1 MFDSL
6 IRIETGPDGS
16 NQLNVYTDSLPVA
29 IVLVVVLLVVIVLAS
44 VICYY
49 LTRTLMLW
57 AVGRLARGEHRK
69 WLRAAE
75 RRRVFHRLAPI
86 VPALIVY
93 LAAPLLS
100 SLTFP
105 VIAALGAPLG
115 VAAACFMVY
124 TGLRAGFAFLA
135 SIEDRYNHLPHA
147 GERPIKS
154 FLQVATIMLY
164 LMAFIAIVSLLL
176 GRPPTY
182 FLTGVSAMTALLII
196 VFRDSLLG
204 FVASIQLAAYDML
217 RIGDWIEVPGFVA
230 DGVVTD
236 IALNTIKV
244 RNFDNTIVT
253 LPSYVLLTNGVRNW
267 RGMVESGGRRVR
279 HSIPVDADTVRFCD
293 DALLGGLTA
302 CRELK
307 LPVQPHAD
315 GQPLTNLGML
325 RRYMLDYFR
334 QHPAVRQD
342 LPLVVRHVQSTSQGL
357 PLEVFLYLND
367 TRWEAY
373 EQIQS
378 DLFDHVYGVLPV
390 FGLRVWQKR

>member
-1 MFDSL
+1 MFGNL
-6 IRIETGPDGS
+6 IRIETGPDG
-16 NQLNVYTDSLPVA
+16 QELFVHTDSMAVA
-29 IVLVVVLLVVIVLAS
+29 IALVALLLVAIVLAS
-44 VICYY
+44 VVCYY

-57 AVGRLARGEHRK
+57 IVGRLARGERRK

-93 LAAPLLS
+93 LAAPLVS

-105 VIAALGAPLG
+105 MIAMLGAPLG

-124 TGLRAGFAFLA
+124 TGLRAGFAFLG
-135 SIEDRYNHLPHA
+135 SIEDRYSHLPHA
-147 GERPIKS
+147 SERPIKS
-154 FLQVATIMLY
+154 FLQVATLVLY
-164 LMAFIAIVSLLL
+164 LVAFIAIVSLLL

-217 RIGDWIEVPGFVA
+217 RIGDWIEVPGYVA

-267 RGMVESGGRRVR
+267 RGMVESGGRRVK
-279 HSIPVDADTVRFCD
+279 HSIPVDADSVRFCD

-307 LPVQPHAD
+307 LPVAPHAD

-325 RRYMLDYFR
+325 RRYMLGYFR

-342 LPLVVRHVQSTSQGL
+342 LPLVVRHVQSESQGL
-357 PLEVFLYLND
+357 PLEVFLYLSD
-367 TRWEAY
+367 TRWETY
-373 EQIQS
+373 EQTQS

>member
-1 MFDSL
+1 MFGNL
-6 IRIETGPDGS
+6 IRIETGPDGRFFV
-16 NQLNVYTDSLPVA
+16 NTDSLAVA
-29 IVLVVVLLVVIVLAS
+29 IVLVALLLVAIVLAS
-44 VICYY
+44 VVCYY
-49 LTRTLMLW
+49 LTRVLMLW
-57 AVGRLARGEHRK
+57 AVGRLARGERRK

-75 RRRVFHRLAPI
+75 RRKVFHRLAPI

-93 LAAPLLS
+93 LSAPLLS

-105 VIAALGAPLG
+105 VIAMLGAPLG

-124 TGLRAGFAFLA
+124 TGLRAGFAFLG
-135 SIEDRYNHLPHA
+135 SLEDRYSHLPYA
-147 GERPIKS
+147 SERPIKS
-154 FLQVATIMLY
+154 FLQVATLLLY
-164 LMAFIAIVSLLL
+164 LVAFVAIVSLLL

-217 RIGDWIEVPGFVA
+217 RVGDWIEVPGYVA

-267 RGMVESGGRRVR
+267 RGMVESGGRRVK

-293 DALLGGLTA
+293 DTLLGGLTA

-307 LPVQPHAD
+307 LPVTPHVD

-325 RRYMLDYFR
+325 RRYMLGYFR

-342 LPLVVRHVQSTSQGL
+342 LPLVVRHVQSQSQGL
-357 PLEVFLYLND
+357 PLEVFLYLSD
-367 TRWEAY
+367 TRWETY

>member
-1 MFDSL
+1 MFQDMF
-6 IRIETGPDGS
+6 RIENGPNGEHH
-16 NQLNVYTDSLPVA
+16 LFVHTDSLLVA
-29 IVLVVVLLVVIVLAS
+29 IVLVAALLLAIVLAS
-44 VICYY
+44 VVCYY
-49 LTRTLMLW
+49 ITRTIMLW
-57 AVGRLARGEHRK
+57 VVGRLARGQHRK

-75 RRRVFHRLAPI
+75 RRGVFHRLAPI

-93 LAAPLLS
+93 LSAPLLTGI
-100 SLTFP
+100 TFP
-105 VIAALGAPLG
+105 VISMLGTP
-115 VAAACFMVY
+115 VAVVAACFMVF
-124 TGLRAGFAFLA
+124 TALRAGFAFLA
-135 SIEDRYNHLPHA
+135 SIEDRYSHYPNA

-154 FLQVATIMLY
+154 FLQVATIILY
-164 LMAFIAIVSLLL
+164 LIAFIAMVSLLL
-176 GRPPTY
+176 DRSPTY

-204 FVASIQLAAYDML
+204 FVASIQLASYDML
-217 RIGDWIEVPGFVA
+217 RIGDWIEVPGYVA

-253 LPSYVLLTNGVRNW
+253 LPSYVLLTNGVKNW
-267 RGMVESGGRRVR
+267 RGMVESGGRRVQ
-279 HSIPVDADTVRFCD
+279 HSIPLDADSVRFCD
-293 DALLGGLTA
+293 EALLGELNA

-307 LPVQPHAD
+307 APVSAKAGEQS
-315 GQPLTNLGML
+315 LTNLGML
-325 RRYMLDYFR
+325 RRYMIGYFR
-334 QHPAVRQD
+334 QHPAIRQD

-357 PLEVFLYLND
+357 PLEIFLYVND
-367 TRWEAY
+367 TRWEVY